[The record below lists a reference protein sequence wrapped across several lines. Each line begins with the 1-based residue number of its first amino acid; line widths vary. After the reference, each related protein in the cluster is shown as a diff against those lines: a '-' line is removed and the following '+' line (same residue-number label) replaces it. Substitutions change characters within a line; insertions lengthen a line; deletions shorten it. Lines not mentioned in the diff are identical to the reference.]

1 MDYVFFAFSSLCVSF
16 SFLLAFKL
24 ADRRD
29 RPLHVLFLILSAAA
43 GFGYYYLEKTFFA
56 KDILLYYLGNS
67 LPQIILLV
75 LLGLFIWK
83 SKAS

>member
-1 MDYVFFAFSSLCVSF
+1 MDYVFFAFNSLCVSF
-16 SFLLAFKL
+16 SFLLAFQL
-24 ADRRD
+24 ADRRN
-29 RPLHVLFLILSAAA
+29 RQLHVFFFFLAAAA

-56 KDILLYYLGNS
+56 KKILLYYLGNS

-83 SKAS
+83 SKTS